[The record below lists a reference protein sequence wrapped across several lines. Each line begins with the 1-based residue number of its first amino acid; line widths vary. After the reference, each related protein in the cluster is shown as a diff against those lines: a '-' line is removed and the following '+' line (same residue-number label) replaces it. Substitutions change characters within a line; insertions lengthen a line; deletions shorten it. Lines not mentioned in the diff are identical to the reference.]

1 MAIDMVISR
10 PRIVTSFIFVPSLV
24 LIAAVCIHQTYLTA
38 VSPVSALH
46 RAL

>member
-1 MAIDMVISR
+1 MTIDMAISG
-10 PRIVTSFIFVPSLV
+10 PRIVTSSIFLPSLV
-24 LIAAVCIHQTYLTA
+24 LLAAVCIHQICLTA